1 MDWRMQVLL
10 AILGSGALFG
20 FIQFLIQRKDDKWT
34 ELKNISNSVSDV
46 KEEITCVKE
55 DIADVKEDLLDTR
68 QELESSIE
76 AHHEKLGFSLEE
88 TKAVNA
94 RVRILSASDEI
105 RHHMKHSKEWFDQ
118 LNEDITFYEQYC
130 MGHPTFKN
138 NKAVLAIANINR
150 VYADALKDN
159 DFLT

>member
-20 FIQFLIQRKDDKWT
+20 FIEFLIQRRDAKWKELKEISNCVGNLTEDVSDLKDD
-34 ELKNISNSVSDV
+34 LHQV
-46 KEEITCVKE
+46 EET
-55 DIADVKEDLLDTR
+55 
-68 QELESSIE
+68 LETKIE
-76 AHHEKLGFSLEE
+76 QHHTKLGESLEE

>member
-1 MDWRMQVLL
+1 MDWRMQLLL

-20 FIQFLIQRKDDKWT
+20 FIEFLIQRRDSKWK
-34 ELKNISNSVSDV
+34 ELREISNRVGDLTEDVSDL
-46 KEEITCVKE
+46 
-55 DIADVKEDLLDTR
+55 KEDLH
-68 QELESSIE
+68 QVEEVLETKIE
-76 AHHEKLGFSLEE
+76 HHHTKLGESLEE

-130 MGHPTFKN
+130 MGHPNFKN

>member
-1 MDWRMQVLL
+1 MDWRIQVLL

-20 FIQFLIQRKDDKWT
+20 FVEFLIQRRDAKWK
-34 ELKNISNSVSDV
+34 ELKEISNCVGSLTEDVSDL
-46 KEEITCVKE
+46 
-55 DIADVKEDLLDTR
+55 KEDLH
-68 QELESSIE
+68 QVEEVLETKI
-76 AHHEKLGFSLEE
+76 AQHHAKLGESLEE

-118 LNEDITFYEQYC
+118 LNEDITFYEHYC
-130 MGHPTFKN
+130 MGHPNFKN